1 MRIILKNFVNTLLH
15 YKVSSILNVVG
26 LALAFASMY
35 ILLVQVNWELTYN
48 HSIQDAD
55 RVFVLETTDGDEGG
69 KYSQY
74 LYRPLAEK
82 LKASAPYIEAIGT
95 EGGEPHDMTV
105 RVKREGGDMEHI
117 TCKYASV
124 STSFTDVVGFESI
137 EGDIHHFT
145 KPNTVAIPQTMAAN
159 FSLKLGDMLY
169 YGEDTGETKFFEIV
183 AIYKDFADNTFL
195 AHNPI
200 ITDMRE
206 HCLTDYSLWNFIY
219 YVKLKTISDK
229 DKFEAL
235 FLEKHKEW
243 YINEGATK
251 EELDAVH
258 VRLVPIKDIYF
269 GERVWSD
276 EIRGDKNTVYLFL
289 AVVSIIVVIALINF
303 INFFY
308 ALIPVRIKKV
318 NTLKIFGSPLYALRL
333 NFVVEALGLVLIA
346 LLIAWYIVY
355 MVQLSSMSEYISTSL
370 SLTNNPLVLTITLV
384 SAFMLA
390 VVVSIYPAYYI
401 TSFPMS
407 FAIKG
412 SFGASMRGKRLR
424 TMLLGVQFI
433 ISITLITAAIF
444 VRVQNHY
451 MVKHDMGFNK
461 ENVLSVYATDSIV
474 GRYQQAYTEKLLSNP
489 QIKDVT
495 WVFRD
500 FMTNQKD
507 TRLGWSREFKNG
519 EIDFTCL
526 PVSYDFL
533 AFMGIKITE
542 GRDFREDD
550 NLKIKG
556 TLIFNEY
563 AKKKFG
569 LTLGDKILATNS
581 PTEIVGFCENFNFLS
596 LQNAMSPLALFVDH
610 FEGAYQPDHIYLR
623 TEANADMKAVIDY
636 IKTTMVEFDPT
647 ISKEEVDVVFF
658 DEELGRLYY
667 KEEKL
672 TTLITLFSIVSIV
685 ISLMGVFGLVL
696 FETQYRRKEIG
707 IRRVHG
713 ASRREILA
721 MFNRKYI
728 TLVLVCFVIAVP
740 ISYYLLHQWVSRFAY
755 RAPMAWWIFA
765 LALLLV
771 LLITIAT
778 VTTRSM
784 KAANEDPAN
793 SIKTE

>member
-48 HSIQDAD
+48 HSIEDAD
-55 RVFVLETTDGDEGG
+55 RVFAVEYESGFAEGQYDKNLNRPDGEAFIA
-69 KYSQY
+69 
-74 LYRPLAEK
+74 LT
-82 LKASAPYIEAIGT
+82 PYIEVGGT
-95 EGGEPHDMTV
+95 GASYPNYITITL
-105 RVKREGGDMEHI
+105 KRGDKIEEFKGNESSLSI
-117 TCKYASV
+117 P
-124 STSFTDVVGFESI
+124 FLDVFGFESLS
-137 EGDIHHFT
+137 GDVHNIS
-145 KPNTVAIPQTMAAN
+145 KPGGAAIPASKALAWGLQVGDA
-159 FSLKLGDMLY
+159 FYLGKGM
-169 YGEDTGETKFFEIV
+169 EDDRRYEVV
-183 AIYKDFADNTFL
+183 AIYKDFKDNTTL
-195 AHNPI
+195 SSNPI
-200 ITDMRE
+200 VYDMGN
-206 HCLTDYSLWNFIY
+206 YSIDDSGEWSFHY
-219 YVKLKTISDK
+219 YVKLKSADDK
-229 DKFEAL
+229 ERVEAV
-235 FLEKHKEW
+235 
-243 YINEGATK
+243 INEKIRKDRG
-251 EELDAVH
+251 LDDSEDYMTC
-258 VRLVPIKDIYF
+258 RLMPIKELYF
-269 GERVWSD
+269 ETDGR
-276 EIRGDKNTVYLFL
+276 EIQGDKNTVYSLL
-289 AVVSIIVVIALINF
+289 VVAILIVVIALINF

-308 ALIPVRIKKV
+308 ALIPVRIRKV

-333 NFVVEALGLVLIA
+333 NFVVEALGLVFIA

-370 SLTNNPLVLTITLV
+370 SFDNNPFILGITLL
-384 SAFMLA
+384 SAF
-390 VVVSIYPAYYI
+390 VVAFAASVYPAYYI
-401 TSFPMS
+401 TSFPMA

-412 SFGASMRGKRLR
+412 SFAASKSGKLLR
-424 TMLLGVQFI
+424 TSLLGIQFV
-433 ISITLITAAIF
+433 ISISLIVASIF
-444 VRVQNHY
+444 VRVQHDY
-451 MVKHDMGFNK
+451 MMNYNMGFNK
-461 ENVLSVYATDSIV
+461 ENILSVWMSYEVATKSNKA
-474 GRYQQAYTEKLLSNP
+474 YQEKLLLHP

-495 WVFRD
+495 TIEGDVVAEGRMGWGRD
-500 FMTNQKD
+500 FKGVNHWFQC
-507 TRLGWSREFKNG
+507 F
-519 EIDFTCL
+519 
-526 PVSYDFL
+526 PVSSNFL
-533 AFMGIKITE
+533 DFMGIKMVE
-542 GRDFREDD
+542 GRGFMASDD
-550 NLKIKG
+550 DKPEG
-556 TLIFNEY
+556 TFIFNET
-563 AKKKFG
+563 AQKEFNI
-569 LTLGDKILATNS
+569 TLGDKISGHNGY
-581 PTEIVGFCENFNFLS
+581 TEVVGICKDFNFKP
-596 LQNAMSPLALFVDH
+596 LQYAYAPLALYVYGSEPWRPLWH
-610 FEGAYQPDHIYLR
+610 VYVR
-623 TEANADMKAVIDY
+623 TAKNADIKSVIEYMKS
-636 IKTTMVEFDPT
+636 TMVEFDPT